1 MKITVHIKPN
11 ARKVE
16 VRKIDERNYYV
27 SVKSPPSE
35 GKANEELISVLSDF
49 FNKPR
54 RCISIL
60 HGLKS
65 KLKIVEIV

>member
-11 ARKVE
+11 SRRVE